1 MSEIR
6 RIAVFRALYL
16 GDMLLAV
23 PALRALRQHFPHAEI
38 SLIGLPWASSFV
50 ERYPLYLDRL
60 VPFAGYPG
68 IQEGESDPEQTR
80 ALIEEQRAS
89 HYDLVIQMH
98 GSGLTS
104 NAFVRE
110 IQGTISVG
118 YFPQHQRSAGEGLT
132 ISAEYPERSH
142 EIERDLGLV
151 RLLGCTQLDP
161 HLEFPL
167 TAQDEQEAR
176 RLLGSWPRVD
186 RPLIGLHPGANYP
199 SRRWPATSF
208 VALADKLASRLDA
221 QIILTGSAHEYAF
234 IEEMRSALSAP
245 ALNLAGQTSLGGL
258 AALLC
263 SLDLFICN
271 DTGPAHL
278 AYAVETPSITLFGPG
293 DERRWG
299 PLDRE
304 RHAIL
309 SAPVACRPCS
319 YKICPIDQRCLQRIT
334 PASVADLAERI
345 VTMKRVR
352 MSTTPD
358 SA

>member
-1 MSEIR
+1 MSDTR

-16 GDMLLAV
+16 GDVLLAI

-50 ERYPLYLDRL
+50 ERYAAYLDRL

-68 IQEGESDPEQTR
+68 IQEGEGGPEQMR
-80 ALIEEQRAS
+80 AMIEEQRAS

-110 IQGTISVG
+110 IQGKVSVG
-118 YFPQHQRSAGEGLT
+118 YFPHEKNSAGESLT
-132 ISAEYPERSH
+132 ISAAYPEELH
-142 EIERDLGLV
+142 EIERNLGLV

-161 HLEFPL
+161 RLEFPL

-176 RLLGSWPRVD
+176 SLLGSLAHAD
-186 RPLIGLHPGANYP
+186 RPLIGLHAGANYP
-199 SRRWPATSF
+199 SRRWPAASF
-208 VALADKLASRLDA
+208 VALANELANRLET
-221 QIILTGSAHEYAF
+221 QIVLTGIAREYAF
-234 IEEMRSALSAP
+234 IEEMRSALSAS
-245 ALNLAGQTSLGGL
+245 ALNLAGKTSLGGL

-263 SLDLFICN
+263 NLDLFICN

-278 AYAVETPSITLFGPG
+278 AYAVGTPSITLFGPG

-309 SAPVACRPCS
+309 STPVACRPCS
-319 YKICPIDQRCLQRIT
+319 YKICPIDQHCLQRIT

-352 MSTTPD
+352 MSTAPGP
-358 SA
+358 A